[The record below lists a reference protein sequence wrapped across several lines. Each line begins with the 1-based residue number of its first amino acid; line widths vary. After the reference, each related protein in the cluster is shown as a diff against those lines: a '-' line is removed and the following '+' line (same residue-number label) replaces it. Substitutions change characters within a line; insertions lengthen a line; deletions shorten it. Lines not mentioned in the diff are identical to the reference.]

1 MKLAA
6 LSEMERTVFN
16 LIVEAMSKK
25 ERCDYGHHVASGLE
39 INLTAETITC
49 AQSMKRKGWLTS
61 APTFDEE
68 APVILSRDA
77 WSLISLDE
85 WEQID
90 EEVRQREA
98 GSLYGSW

>member
-25 ERCDYGHHVASGLE
+25 ERCDYGHHVASTLE
-39 INLTAETITC
+39 INLTAEAITC

-77 WSLISLDE
+77 WSLISLEE
-85 WEQID
+85 WERVS
-90 EEVRQREA
+90 EEVREQDS
-98 GSLYGSW
+98 GDQFGSW

>member
-25 ERCDYGHHVASGLE
+25 ERCDYGHHVASTLE

-77 WSLISLDE
+77 WSLISLEE
-85 WEQID
+85 WERVS
-90 EEVRQREA
+90 EEVREQDM
-98 GSLYGSW
+98 GDQFGSW

>member
-25 ERCDYGHHVASGLE
+25 ERCDYGHHVASTLE

-77 WSLISLDE
+77 WSLISLEE
-85 WEQID
+85 WERVS
-90 EEVRQREA
+90 EEVREQDS
-98 GSLYGSW
+98 GDQFGSW